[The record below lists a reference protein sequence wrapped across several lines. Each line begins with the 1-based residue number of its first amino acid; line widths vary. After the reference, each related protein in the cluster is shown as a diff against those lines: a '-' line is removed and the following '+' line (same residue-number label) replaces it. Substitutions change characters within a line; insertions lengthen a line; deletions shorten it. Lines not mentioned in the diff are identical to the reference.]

1 MPHLHRTHHRQP
13 VQSVTSARESLADDQ
28 RHRIHRYLLTMG
40 IRTACFI
47 GAVIAGMVG
56 APWWV
61 WGSMAVLALV
71 LPYIA
76 VVFANAVAADSE
88 EVVLPPVHP
97 GEGMGPPSS
106 PP

>member
-1 MPHLHRTHHRQP
+1 MPHLHRTHDQDK
-13 VQSVTSARESLADDQ
+13 VQSVTSARESLAEDQ

-40 IRTACFI
+40 IRTLCFV

-71 LPYIA
+71 LPYVA
-76 VVFANAVAADSE
+76 VVFANAVSAPDQ
-88 EVVLPPVHP
+88 EVVPPVWP
-97 GEGMGPPSS
+97 GEDDPEQLER
-106 PP
+106 